1 MAAQY
6 LAELLDDTCQV
17 EVVGSAV
24 ESEASMRLCAEL
36 WPDAVFVDILPR
48 LLRPAH
54 AEAVKDESQPKIS
67 G

>member
-1 MAAQY
+1 
-6 LAELLDDTCQV
+6 
-17 EVVGSAV
+17 
-24 ESEASMRLCAEL
+24 MRLCAEL